1 MNSVKVLKVWPLLLT
16 VALSAA
22 PLTALAQSVEQLF
35 QQGNA
40 AQAAQRFSEAEAIWR
55 QVIQR
60 NPQEAVAYNNLGNAL
75 ADQNQLNEAVTAYR
89 TAIKLNPQDA
99 TAYNNLGNAL
109 AAQNQLDAAVT
120 AYRTAIKLNP
130 QYATAYNNLGNALA
144 AQNKLDAAV
153 TAYRTAIQLNPQY
166 ATAYNNL
173 GIALKAQNK
182 LDEAVTAYRTAIKL
196 NPQDAPAY
204 YNLGNALSDQKKLDE
219 AVTAYRTAIKLNP
232 QDATAY
238 YNLGNALSDQKK
250 LDEAVTAYRTA
261 IKLNPQ
267 YATAYNNLGN
277 ALAAQN
283 KLDAAVTAYRTAIQL
298 NPQYATAYNNLGIA
312 LKAQNKLDEAVTAY
326 RTAIKLNPQDATAYN
341 NLGIALKAQKKLD
354 EAVTAYRTALSLPE
368 DKTIIPTTAHTLAH
382 NNLGFALQTQG
393 KLAEAI
399 QEFQAAIKL
408 DPTYSTAQNN
418 LKEAQRLLALQRH
431 PQPTL
436 VDDTAHLPTLKEEPK
451 LPVFRGTVRI
461 ITPIA
466 DGSSIAAGWIVK
478 RQGNTVWIVTNRH
491 VVTDARTKR
500 LVEKPLQV
508 EFFSDLP
515 DEQRPRYTAKILQV
529 MPDGDALDLAVV
541 QIVDDRLPKDIQALT
556 WNGDRLKANQR
567 IYAIGHPYNKDNPW
581 DSASG
586 EVTSSM
592 QEGLLL
598 PIDAKVATGNSGGPV
613 INEQNQVIGL
623 FVAIRDKSTLA
634 TNASSR
640 LTTLE
645 GVDSAT
651 GDIGLAYRIEVV
663 IKQLR
668 AWKMID

>member
-22 PLTALAQSVEQLF
+22 PLTALAQSVEQLVE
-35 QQGNA
+35 QANA
-40 AQAAQRFSEAEAIWR
+40 AQADKRFSEAEAIWR

-60 NPQEAVAYNNLGNAL
+60 DPKNAEAQRKLCDVLDDQNKISEAVVACRQAVELNPTKAQNHFLLGYVL
-75 ADQNQLNEAVTAYR
+75 KKQNKLNE
-89 TAIKLNPQDA
+89 
-99 TAYNNLGNAL
+99 
-109 AAQNQLDAAVT
+109 AVT

-130 QYATAYNNLGNALA
+130 QYATAYNNLGIALY
-144 AQNKLDAAV
+144 AQN
-153 TAYRTAIQLNPQY
+153 Q
-166 ATAYNNL
+166 
-173 GIALKAQNK
+173 

-196 NPQDAPAY
+196 NPQYAPAY
-204 YNLGNALSDQKKLDE
+204 YNLG
-219 AVTAYRTAIKLNP
+219 I
-232 QDATAY
+232 
-238 YNLGNALSDQKK
+238 ALSDQKK

-267 YATAYNNLGN
+267 YAPAYYNLGL
-277 ALAAQN
+277 ALS
-283 KLDAAVTAYRTAIQL
+283 
-298 NPQYATAYNNLGIA
+298 
-312 LKAQNKLDEAVTAY
+312 AQNKLDEAVTAY
-326 RTAIKLNPQDATAYN
+326 RTAIKLNPQYATAYS
-341 NLGIALKAQKKLD
+341 NLGLALSDQNQLD
-354 EAVTAYRTALSLPE
+354 AAVTAYRTALSLPE

-408 DPTYSTAQNN
+408 DPNFSTAQNN

-466 DGSSIAAGWIVK
+466 DGSSIAAGWVVK

>member
-60 NPQEAVAYNNLGNAL
+60 NPQEAVAYNNLGLVLYA
-75 ADQNQLNEAVTAYR
+75 QNQLDAAVTAYR
-89 TAIKLNPQDA
+89 TAIQLNPQDATAYNNLGLVLYAQKKLDAAVTAYRTAIQLNPQDATAYYNLGIALKAQNQLDAAVTAYRIAIQLNPQDA

-120 AYRTAIKLNP
+120 AYRTAI
-130 QYATAYNNLGNALA
+130 Q
-144 AQNKLDAAV
+144 
-153 TAYRTAIQLNPQY
+153 
-166 ATAYNNL
+166 
-173 GIALKAQNK
+173 
-182 LDEAVTAYRTAIKL
+182 
-196 NPQDAPAY
+196 
-204 YNLGNALSDQKKLDE
+204 
-219 AVTAYRTAIKLNP
+219 
-232 QDATAY
+232 
-238 YNLGNALSDQKK
+238 
-250 LDEAVTAYRTA
+250 
-261 IKLNPQ
+261 
-267 YATAYNNLGN
+267 
-277 ALAAQN
+277 
-283 KLDAAVTAYRTAIQL
+283 
-298 NPQYATAYNNLGIA
+298 
-312 LKAQNKLDEAVTAY
+312 
-326 RTAIKLNPQDATAYN
+326 LNPQDATAYN

-354 EAVTAYRTALSLPE
+354 AAVTAYRTAIQLNPQYAPAYYNLGNVLADQKKLDAAVTAYRTAIQLNPQDATAYYNLGNALYAQNQLDAAVTAYRTAIQLNPQYAPAYYNLGTALKAQNQLDAAVTAYRTAIQLNPQDATAYNNLGNALAAQNQLDAAVTAYRTALRLPE

-451 LPVFRGTVRI
+451 LPVFRGTARI